1 MAKREQNC
9 KWYFADQ
16 PLGGQDVGPNNA
28 MAQNFKKHPY
38 ASLVRESIQNS
49 LDAVADK
56 SKPVRVVYSFK
67 NMRWAD
73 YPEFYKIKDHI
84 AGCLDYYINNQNAKD
99 IYGEMLKRFD
109 EINSLEDSLR
119 YIRISDFNTK
129 GMKYDENKT
138 DSPFYAF
145 VRSAGVSAKE
155 TNSAGGSFGFGKA
168 AYFQLSPISTIIVST
183 CTTKEDRYFE
193 GVSSLCTHTFEGVK
207 KMSVGYYDDN
217 NGMPICDETR
227 IPVQFRRAD
236 PGTDINI
243 LGFNG
248 LSEIEA
254 KEEMKQAVLRN
265 FWLAIYKGRLEVEI
279 DNDIFINKVTLSNI
293 LEATFPDD
301 EDNSKKVGFDNPRP
315 YFDAVRFAGSSK
327 QYVKIEDNLP
337 RLGHVEFYVNKKKGA
352 SDKIAYFRELQM
364 LVYSKRNKTNFG
376 MYGVFYCDDPTGNSY
391 LRRLENPAHDE
402 WSANN
407 WKTEGKNNKLGRQ
420 IIKLIDTH
428 ISSWLSELFASKD
441 KTCID
446 IKGLEEFLYIPRA
459 DEDDDL
465 DLDCETPPAL
475 NGEPTGNLVD
485 EGNLYTTDIPQS
497 DNNPTIAS
505 PVKGTSMGHVLINK
519 QTKAKDSLKGK
530 LLSGHGD
537 STKKTKEKGIERPG
551 DAKDKREEDENGTEG
566 IYATPIYVPYR
577 TFSQV
582 ENGQVCHYI
591 ILHPEKEVGK
601 VRLHFFA
608 IGEDSDEELQI
619 AETNVGIITGNVI
632 QDVKLSKGR
641 IQLRVRFA
649 DKMKH
654 SIKLSAEEYEVQ

>member
-217 NGMPICDETR
+217 NGMPICDETC

-301 EDNSKKVGFDNPRP
+301 EDNLLPNFDNSILLFP
-315 YFDAVRFAGSSK
+315 FSSSS
-327 QYVKIEDNLP
+327 IL
-337 RLGHVEFYVNKKKGA
+337 F
-352 SDKIAYFRELQM
+352 
-364 LVYSKRNKTNFG
+364 
-376 MYGVFYCDDPTGNSY
+376 
-391 LRRLENPAHDE
+391 
-402 WSANN
+402 
-407 WKTEGKNNKLGRQ
+407 
-420 IIKLIDTH
+420 IIFFS
-428 ISSWLSELFASKD
+428 ISF
-441 KTCID
+441 
-446 IKGLEEFLYIPRA
+446 
-459 DEDDDL
+459 
-465 DLDCETPPAL
+465 
-475 NGEPTGNLVD
+475 
-485 EGNLYTTDIPQS
+485 
-497 DNNPTIAS
+497 
-505 PVKGTSMGHVLINK
+505 
-519 QTKAKDSLKGK
+519 
-530 LLSGHGD
+530 
-537 STKKTKEKGIERPG
+537 
-551 DAKDKREEDENGTEG
+551 
-566 IYATPIYVPYR
+566 
-577 TFSQV
+577 
-582 ENGQVCHYI
+582 
-591 ILHPEKEVGK
+591 
-601 VRLHFFA
+601 
-608 IGEDSDEELQI
+608 
-619 AETNVGIITGNVI
+619 
-632 QDVKLSKGR
+632 
-641 IQLRVRFA
+641 
-649 DKMKH
+649 
-654 SIKLSAEEYEVQ
+654 